1 VSSSNPGSPP
11 TTSRRAPGLGYLPA
25 LDGLRAIAVIA
36 VLLYHAELG
45 WWRGGFLGVDVF
57 FVLSGYLITCVLLD
71 DRLKTG
77 RIGLARFW
85 LRRAR
90 RLLPA
95 LLVML
100 TATCIYTVVFLP
112 HEAAK
117 LRDDIVS
124 ALMYVMNWHLIF
136 QDQPYFDTIGR
147 APFLQHLWSL
157 AVEEQFY
164 LLWPLLLT
172 GGLVLFR
179 GRRERLAV
187 AIVSLAAFSALLM
200 AVIYSPGGDPSR
212 VYFGTDTHASG
223 LLIGAALAAVW
234 PPWRLSTKTG
244 PRAPLALEAGGL
256 IGLALLL
263 WCFLNVSEF
272 DTALYRGGYLM
283 IAIVTACVIAVV
295 VHPST
300 RLASGLLSF
309 GLLRWIGQRSYGIY
323 LWHWPVY
330 LVTRPD
336 LDVPIRGIPLLVVR
350 VAITV
355 ALAAASYRFV
365 EMPIRNGA
373 LSRSIATLRRNVR
386 RDGRRVTK
394 RLGLAGAGLAGCT
407 VLLGVGLAAAEPAE
421 PPPGFPTRAARIPIT
436 TTTTT
441 PATSTTLPPAPG
453 GRVTAVGDSVMLGAQ
468 PTMVQILGD
477 RLQMD
482 ASVSRHTP
490 EAIDVIRTLHAAW
503 QLGDE
508 FVLHLGTNGP
518 ITDAQFDEIMQLLG
532 GVKRVV
538 VVNTKVARAWESQVN
553 DTLGRGVPRYPNA
566 VLFDWHAAA
575 SEHPE
580 YLVSDGVHL
589 STAGA
594 RYYSLVISSKV

>member
-1 VSSSNPGSPP
+1 VCS
-11 TTSRRAPGLGYLPA
+11 
-25 LDGLRAIAVIA
+25 
-36 VLLYHAELG
+36 
-45 WWRGGFLGVDVF
+45 
-57 FVLSGYLITCVLLD
+57 
-71 DRLKTG
+71 
-77 RIGLARFW
+77 
-85 LRRAR
+85 
-90 RLLPA
+90 A
-95 LLVML
+95 LLV
-100 TATCIYTVVFLP
+100 
-112 HEAAK
+112 
-117 LRDDIVS
+117 
-124 ALMYVMNWHLIF
+124 
-136 QDQPYFDTIGR
+136 
-147 APFLQHLWSL
+147 
-157 AVEEQFY
+157 
-164 LLWPLLLT
+164 
-172 GGLVLFR
+172 
-179 GRRERLAV
+179 
-187 AIVSLAAFSALLM
+187 
-200 AVIYSPGGDPSR
+200 
-212 VYFGTDTHASG
+212 
-223 LLIGAALAAVW
+223 AALAH
-234 PPWRLSTKTG
+234 P
-244 PRAPLALEAGGL
+244 AGLLGR
-256 IGLALLL
+256 GLAVQPL
-263 WCFLNVSEF
+263 
-272 DTALYRGGYLM
+272 RYL
-283 IAIVTACVIAVV
+283 
-295 VHPST
+295 
-300 RLASGLLSF
+300 GE
-309 GLLRWIGQRSYGIY
+309 RSYGIY